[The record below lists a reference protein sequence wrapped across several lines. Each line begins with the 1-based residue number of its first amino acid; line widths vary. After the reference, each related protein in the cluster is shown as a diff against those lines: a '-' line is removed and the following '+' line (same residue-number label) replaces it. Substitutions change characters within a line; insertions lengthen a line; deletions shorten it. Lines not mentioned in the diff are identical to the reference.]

1 MFGKNN
7 KSQAGLTF
15 ISPGTRLSGETRFEG
30 DALIGGELLGTIHA
44 LAKVT
49 IEPDGVVDGVLH
61 CNELKVSG
69 LFKGKLQC
77 TKLTIANGGTVEGEV
92 KCDSMEIFEGGQFI
106 GIRTRDSLSGEL
118 LEANDEEPV
127 LLKQG

>member
-15 ISPGTRLSGETRFEG
+15 ISPGTRLSGDTRFEG

-49 IEPDGVVDGVLH
+49 IEPGGVIDGVLQ

-77 TKLTIANGGTVEGEV
+77 AKLTIASGGTVEGEV

-106 GIRTRDSLSGEL
+106 GIRTRESLAGEL
-118 LEANDEEPV
+118 LEAEDEPA
-127 LLKQG
+127 LLRQGA